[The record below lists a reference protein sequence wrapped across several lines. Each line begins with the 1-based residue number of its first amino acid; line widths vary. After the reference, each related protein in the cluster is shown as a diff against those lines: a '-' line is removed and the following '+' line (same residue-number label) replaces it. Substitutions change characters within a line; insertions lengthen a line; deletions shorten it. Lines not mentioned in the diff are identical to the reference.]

1 MAEEIRT
8 LIKEDTEFP
17 QIFRDL
23 KGSPEKIF
31 LRGKM
36 PEPELP
42 LVAIVGTR
50 KATNDGLEIAF
61 NIGRELAENGVGII
75 SGLALGI
82 DGASHKGCLKG
93 GGQTW
98 GVLARGLDKV
108 YPASHESLAKE
119 MIEGG
124 GGLISEYEIG
134 TEAFPN
140 QFLER
145 NRIVS
150 ALAKAVVVIE
160 CPIPSGAL
168 TTAKHAAEQGKEVFV
183 IPGSIYNPN
192 YRGSHMLLREGA
204 RLATNAKEILEDL
217 GWDTKKE
224 TAKEIND
231 SPETKLLITTLT
243 SEKSVSVDRL
253 HLLTKLEPRVILQI
267 LAQLEIEGRIIE
279 NAGFFKLIKIPL
291 EKPTL

>member
-8 LIKEDTEFP
+8 LIKEDAEFP

-31 LRGKM
+31 LWGKM

-42 LVAIVGTR
+42 LIAIVGTR
-50 KATNDGLEIAF
+50 KATTDGLDIAF
-61 NIGRELAENGVGII
+61 NIGRELAEAGVGVI

-82 DGASHKGCLKG
+82 DGAAHKGCLKG
-93 GGQTW
+93 GGRTW
-98 GVLARGLDKV
+98 GVLARGLDKI
-108 YPASHESLAKE
+108 YPASHEALAKE
-119 MIEGG
+119 MIETG

-150 ALAKAVVVIE
+150 ALAKAVVVVE

-183 IPGSIYNPN
+183 VPGSIYNSN

-204 RLATNAKEILEDL
+204 RLVTNAKEILEDL
-217 GWDTKKE
+217 GWKIKKE
-224 TAKEIND
+224 AEKEIND
-231 SPETKLLITTLT
+231 SAETKLLITALT
-243 SEKSVSVDRL
+243 SEKSASVDRL

-267 LAQLEIEGRIIE
+267 LAQLEIEGRVTE
-279 NAGFFKLIKIPL
+279 TAGFFKLK
-291 EKPTL
+291 K

>member
-8 LIKEDTEFP
+8 LIKEDVEFP

-31 LRGKM
+31 LLGKI

-42 LVAIVGTR
+42 LIAIVGTR
-50 KATNDGLEIAF
+50 KATTDGLEIAF
-61 NIGRELAENGVGII
+61 NIGRELAENGIGII

-82 DGASHKGCLKG
+82 DGAAHKGCLKG
-93 GGQTW
+93 GGRTW
-98 GVLARGLDKV
+98 GVLARGLDKI

-119 MIEGG
+119 ILENG
-124 GGLISEYEIG
+124 GGLISEYEAG

-183 IPGSIYNPN
+183 IPGSIYNSN

-204 RLATNAKEILEDL
+204 RLVTNAKEILEDL
-217 GWDTKKE
+217 GWANKKE
-224 TAKEIND
+224 VEKETNDTA
-231 SPETKLLITTLT
+231 ETKLLITTLK
-243 SEKSVSVDRL
+243 SEKTVSVDRL

-267 LAQLEIEGRIIE
+267 LAQLEIEGRIVE
-279 NAGFFKLIKIPL
+279 NAGFFKLKR
-291 EKPTL
+291 